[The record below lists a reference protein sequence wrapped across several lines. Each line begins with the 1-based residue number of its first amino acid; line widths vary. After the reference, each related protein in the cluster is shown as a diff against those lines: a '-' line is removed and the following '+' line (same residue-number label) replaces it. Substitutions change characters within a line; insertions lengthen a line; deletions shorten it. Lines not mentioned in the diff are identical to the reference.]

1 MHKLPTNL
9 YDSAII
15 SYAASLGLSER
26 TGPWQA
32 AYQYRP
38 KLSGLIYCA
47 QLLFLEHHIRKQ
59 QAGKEKDFTQS
70 IADCVKEWMTHLS
83 SSPIGWL
90 NELRAYAYIVAQ
102 NTQMEPNIWWDDN
115 HQSVTYRNVQI
126 SMDEFRG
133 LMKDQLQKATVIL
146 EQELCFTNTD
156 YPLPAIDLRA
166 ILDQQRK
173 SQPKYSFLMEEE
185 NGLGNAKRW
194 LDRRVRNDPK
204 LLKTFADPQGGELR
218 WKQRSF
224 QRYEASV
231 QKFLE
236 HLLLL
241 FHMTSGQ
248 PAREPEILSMR
259 WRNGDTIRNIFVDHG
274 LVVGIPRYH
283 KTRSTTREDRP
294 IPRFLPIMVSKL
306 VVWYLTIVIP
316 FRYALLR
323 RTDSGMHLSSFLWAN
338 SSDPNQP
345 WKPEKMSRIMGRQSK
360 MYMGRAMDIQSYRH
374 IAIAIGRYWCRGWQP
389 INPDQKG
396 DDNAVEEDVLDTVD
410 EMWDITGSHGGRVA
424 NNAYAVNMAVAKGSN
439 DSDYHRARIISRE
452 WHEWAKMDLQDLN
465 QLDKGKGKGHGR
477 EPSLGLGQPPS
488 KRLVLRSIVQGK
500 SKVRVEWKPEQLVQ
514 VLRDLLGIQEA
525 NWNGICQKT
534 AAVDICNKKSEV
546 VVIMPTGSGKSL
558 LYLIPCMLPGAQ
570 TTVLIIPLVA
580 LQQDT
585 IRRCQKM
592 QQNIIRQCLD
602 ISLQPVVWH
611 PQLDITIDIQ
621 LLLVSAEVASSSGFI
636 GYCRQLNYQG
646 RLDRIVMDEA
656 HLLITAA
663 GYRTKFRDIRL
674 LRDICTPFVF
684 LTATLPPC
692 FEADLNHEMGLVN
705 PTYRRMH
712 TGRPLKYVVKECS
725 AQENLI
731 DAVLDEVQIHMEKHQ
746 DNPDARFI
754 VYSTSIDQCKAI
766 AKKLGCKAYYAT
778 IDSMEKA
785 EILEEW
791 ICGDQR
797 VIVATGA
804 LGMGVDL
811 SSVKLVL
818 HADIPKSLVDYAQ
831 ESGRAGR
838 DGEPA
843 TSIIL
848 LPFGW
853 QALRDS
859 ISIKLLDRRGTL
871 EWQAMLHYLTT
882 KDCRRLALESFLDD
896 VSGGALDELDTAT
909 SWGDCE
915 EWGREICDVCERK
928 ESIEL
933 PTVSLTTHG
942 K

>member
-204 LLKTFADPQGGELR
+204 LLETFADPQSGELR
-218 WKQRSF
+218 WKQRSL

-452 WHEWAKMDLQDLN
+452 WHEWTKMDLQSLN
-465 QLDKGKGKGHGR
+465 AESLLSSSITTTHKGRGHGR

-488 KRLVLRSIVQGK
+488 KRLVLRKTVQGK

-514 VLRDLLGIQEA
+514 VLRNLLGIQEA
-525 NWNGICQKT
+525 YVYATQNN
-534 AAVDICNKKSEV
+534 AV
-546 VVIMPTGSGKSL
+546 
-558 LYLIPCMLPGAQ
+558 
-570 TTVLIIPLVA
+570 VLA
-580 LQQDT
+580 
-585 IRRCQKM
+585 
-592 QQNIIRQCLD
+592 
-602 ISLQPVVWH
+602 
-611 PQLDITIDIQ
+611 
-621 LLLVSAEVASSSGFI
+621 
-636 GYCRQLNYQG
+636 
-646 RLDRIVMDEA
+646 
-656 HLLITAA
+656 
-663 GYRTKFRDIRL
+663 YR
-674 LRDICTPFVF
+674 
-684 LTATLPPC
+684 PC
-692 FEADLNHEMGLVN
+692 FGLV
-705 PTYRRMH
+705 
-712 TGRPLKYVVKECS
+712 
-725 AQENLI
+725 
-731 DAVLDEVQIHMEKHQ
+731 
-746 DNPDARFI
+746 
-754 VYSTSIDQCKAI
+754 
-766 AKKLGCKAYYAT
+766 
-778 IDSMEKA
+778 
-785 EILEEW
+785 
-791 ICGDQR
+791 
-797 VIVATGA
+797 
-804 LGMGVDL
+804 
-811 SSVKLVL
+811 
-818 HADIPKSLVDYAQ
+818 
-831 ESGRAGR
+831 
-838 DGEPA
+838 
-843 TSIIL
+843 
-848 LPFGW
+848 
-853 QALRDS
+853 
-859 ISIKLLDRRGTL
+859 
-871 EWQAMLHYLTT
+871 
-882 KDCRRLALESFLDD
+882 
-896 VSGGALDELDTAT
+896 
-909 SWGDCE
+909 
-915 EWGREICDVCERK
+915 
-928 ESIEL
+928 
-933 PTVSLTTHG
+933 
-942 K
+942 